1 MVLTGV
7 LQRQNVMF
15 KLGSQP
21 NPNGEVW
28 DHKGKTELV
37 QIFISYGSK
46 INFLQYL
53 HVENGTLVLSERLGG
68 SDNGNNFNTVRLNYP
83 DEFLTSISG
92 SYHTEQIFDGFDAED
107 HVMTSITFGTNQG
120 SHGPFG
126 EPGKYDSKF
135 NFQMG
140 QDRPFGGFH
149 GSTKDGLL
157 ESIGVYVKPL
167 ETLSDLK
174 CAEDSVVWL

>member
-1 MVLTGV
+1 
-7 LQRQNVMF
+7 MF

-21 NPNGEVW
+21 NPDGEVW

-92 SYHTEQIFDGFDAED
+92 SYLFTPKKKSGSYHTEQFFYGFDEED

-126 EPGKYDSKF
+126 EPGKYDTKF

-149 GSTKDGLL
+149 RSTKDGLL

>member
-1 MVLTGV
+1 
-7 LQRQNVMF
+7 MF

-21 NPNGEVW
+21 NPDGEVW

-68 SDNGNNFNTVRLNYP
+68 SDNGNNFNT
-83 DEFLTSISG
+83 
-92 SYHTEQIFDGFDAED
+92 ED

-126 EPGKYDSKF
+126 EPGKYDTKF